1 MGYMKHGLMLSVLC
15 MLPFASACNGAM
27 WGNLGVLAVSVGI
40 FMGTLSLGR
49 HAETGG
55 RRHEPPTITLTPRP

>member
-1 MGYMKHGLMLSVLC
+1 MKVRP
-15 MLPFASACNGAM
+15 MLPLLCLLPLASACNGAM

-49 HAETGG
+49 HADTSPRGQD
-55 RRHEPPTITLTPRP
+55 RPKITLTPRP

>member
-1 MGYMKHGLMLSVLC
+1 MKQRLMLPLLC
-15 MLPFASACNGAM
+15 LLPLMSACNGAM

-49 HAETGG
+49 HAESST
-55 RRHEPPTITLTPRP
+55 RSQERPKVTLTPRP

>member
-1 MGYMKHGLMLSVLC
+1 MEYMNHRPMLSLLCVLP
-15 MLPFASACNGAM
+15 LASACNGAM

-49 HAETGG
+49 HADSGA
-55 RRHEPPTITLTPRP
+55 RRPEPPKVTLTPRP